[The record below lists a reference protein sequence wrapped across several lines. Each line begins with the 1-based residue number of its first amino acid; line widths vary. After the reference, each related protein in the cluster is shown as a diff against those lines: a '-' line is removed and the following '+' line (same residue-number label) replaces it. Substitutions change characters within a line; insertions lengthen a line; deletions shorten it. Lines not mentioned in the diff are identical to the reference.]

1 MGKRQKITLWCKK
14 MNFNLIVK
22 EINKETF
29 ILIGE
34 LKDIDLINNLINFV
48 RNNKDE
54 NLSYKTNVKGHFTGF
69 YSLIQNN
76 YFISFLEKIKKNIQ
90 IIYKDNFIIKEAWGN
105 ICLLGDEVI
114 EHDHSGATA
123 FSGILYLTENG
134 PGTYFKEYDLT
145 IEEKIGRYV
154 LFSPILKH
162 NVKKIEKNIERISI
176 AFNFNETKNWESL
189 DTINFIN
196 KK

>member
-1 MGKRQKITLWCKK
+1 MGKRQKITIWYKK

-34 LKDIDLINNLINFV
+34 LNDTDLINNLINFV
-48 RNNKDE
+48 KNNKDE

-69 YSLIQNN
+69 HSLIQNN

-105 ICLLGDEVI
+105 ICSFGDEVT
-114 EHDHSGATA
+114 EHDHSGTTA

-134 PGTYFKEYDLT
+134 PGTHFKEYDLT

-162 NVKKIEKNIERISI
+162 SVKKIEKNIERISI
-176 AFNFNETKNWESL
+176 AFNFHDYKNWESL
-189 DTINFIN
+189 DKINFIN